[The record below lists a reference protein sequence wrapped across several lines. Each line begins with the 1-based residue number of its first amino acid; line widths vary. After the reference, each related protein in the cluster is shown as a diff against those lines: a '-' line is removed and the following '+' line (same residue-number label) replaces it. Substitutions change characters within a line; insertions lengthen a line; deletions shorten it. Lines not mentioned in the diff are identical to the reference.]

1 MSAAKGFLPPHP
13 THTINKRNKGGAK
26 SMRTWKKF
34 GEDHRPEESQDSHSH
49 AADLGQAH
57 HPKFP

>member
-1 MSAAKGFLPPHP
+1 
-13 THTINKRNKGGAK
+13 
-26 SMRTWKKF
+26 MRTWKKY
-34 GEDHRPEESQDSHSH
+34 GEDHRPEESQDNHSH